1 MGTLNCPN
9 QYKIPGGC
17 AFDDLFDAWTLVTT
31 IVGGVLLS
39 DSKENMSYLILL
51 ATPVLTKGRKT
62 RRGGIRDY

>member
-1 MGTLNCPN
+1 MDRNPKPWFQGVYLFMGTLNCPN

-39 DSKENMSYLILL
+39 DSKENM
-51 ATPVLTKGRKT
+51 
-62 RRGGIRDY
+62 